1 MTIGRARTAAAGSPF
16 KSRNAAIAQ
25 APRLVAFVLAAAVAM
40 LAGITCAAADIYVME
55 SSVPGMRAGARL
67 ADNETLTL
75 PAGGH
80 IRAVLPSGKTQTI
93 RGPFNGKVSD
103 LSKGVASNES
113 LMDPV
118 RKILETGGSRE
129 TSTGGTRSVAA
140 KAQRPRGFSLVE
152 IPAWVNGKVC
162 VLKGGN
168 VVLARQSTA
177 GAERAVL
184 VDAKSFERAQVTWEA
199 GSATAAWPASLK
211 LQPDA
216 TYQVLVQDREGRDV
230 TLRVLDKAPDEDD
243 TLIELHKARLHASA
257 GDLAARAHEG
267 VAS

>member
-1 MTIGRARTAAAGSPF
+1 MTIGRAHTAAARNPF
-16 KSRNAAIAQ
+16 KSRIAAIAQ
-25 APRLVAFVLAAAVAM
+25 ASRFAAFVFAAVVAM
-40 LAGITCAAADIYVME
+40 LAGLTGAAADIYVME

-93 RGPFNGKVSD
+93 RGPFSGKVAD
-103 LSKGVASNES
+103 LTKGMQSNES

-140 KAQRPRGFSLVE
+140 KGQRPRGFSLVE

-168 VVLARQSTA
+168 VVLARQSAA
-177 GAERAVL
+177 GAERAML
-184 VDAKSFERAQVTWEA
+184 VDGKTFERAQVTWEA

-230 TLRVLDKAPDEDD
+230 TLRILDTAPDEDD
-243 TLIELHKARLHASA
+243 MLIELHNA
-257 GDLAARAHEG
+257 GCTHQLETWLRERMKG
-267 VAS
+267 

>member
-1 MTIGRARTAAAGSPF
+1 
-16 KSRNAAIAQ
+16 
-25 APRLVAFVLAAAVAM
+25 
-40 LAGITCAAADIYVME
+40 ME
-55 SSVPGMRAGARL
+55 SSVPGMRVGARL
-67 ADNETLTL
+67 TDSDSLSL

-80 IRAVLPSGKTQTI
+80 IRAVLPTGKTQTI
-93 RGPFNGKVSD
+93 RGPFSGKVAD
-103 LSKGVASNES
+103 LTKGMQSNES

-162 VLKGGN
+162 VLKGGD
-168 VVLARQSTA
+168 VVLARQSTS
-177 GAERAVL
+177 GVERAVL

-199 GSATAAWPASLK
+199 GGATAAWPASLK

-216 TYQVLVQDREGRDV
+216 TYQVLVPDREGRDV
-230 TLRVLDKAPDEDD
+230 TLRLLDKAPEEDD
-243 TLIELHKARLHASA
+243 MLVELHKL
-257 GDLAARAHEG
+257 GCAHQLESWLRERMKG
-267 VAS
+267 

>member
-1 MTIGRARTAAAGSPF
+1 MGRT
-16 KSRNAAIAQ
+16 
-25 APRLVAFVLAAAVAM
+25 PRLALLALVGVVAT
-40 LAGITCAAADIYVME
+40 LAGITGAAADIYIME
-55 SSVPGMRAGARL
+55 SSVPGMRVGARL
-67 ADNETLTL
+67 TDSESLSL

-80 IRAVLPSGKTQTI
+80 IRAVLPTGKTQTI
-93 RGPFNGKVSD
+93 RGPFSGKVAD
-103 LSKGVASNES
+103 LTKGMERNES

-140 KAQRPRGFSLVE
+140 KAQRPRGFSLAEV
-152 IPAWVNGKVC
+152 PSWVNGKVC

-168 VVLARQSTA
+168 VTLARQSTA
-177 GAERAVL
+177 GAERAML
-184 VDAKSFERAQVTWEA
+184 VDAKSFERAQVTWQA

-216 TYQVLVQDREGRDV
+216 TYQVLVPDREARDV

-243 TLIELHKARLHASA
+243 MLVELHKLGCTYQLETWLRERMK
-257 GDLAARAHEG
+257 D
-267 VAS
+267 

>member
-1 MTIGRARTAAAGSPF
+1 MTIGRARTAAAGSPL

-25 APRLVAFVLAAAVAM
+25 APRLIAFVVAAAVAM

-67 ADNETLTL
+67 ADNEILTL

-243 TLIELHKARLHASA
+243 TLIELHKAGCTHQLETWLRERMKS
-257 GDLAARAHEG
+257 
-267 VAS
+267 